1 MGVLQIGLEF
11 GLYLEND
18 LRTDLVGEINNSC
31 DLMEACLYLG
41 KNGFE
46 GYYGKMLR
54 SHILPAHLL
63 DVSFL
68 TDETYFRPFGGQ
80 NGRCLW
86 FSVSLWS

>member
-46 GYYGKMLR
+46 GYYGKAEKCCAVIFCPL
-54 SHILPAHLL
+54 
-63 DVSFL
+63 SF
-68 TDETYFRPFGGQ
+68 
-80 NGRCLW
+80 W
-86 FSVSLWS
+86 MSAS